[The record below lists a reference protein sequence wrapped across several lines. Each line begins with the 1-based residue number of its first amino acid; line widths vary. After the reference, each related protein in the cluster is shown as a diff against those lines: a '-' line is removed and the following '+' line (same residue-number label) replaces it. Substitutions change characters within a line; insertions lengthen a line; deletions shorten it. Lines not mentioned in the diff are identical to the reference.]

1 MSRRFDDSSSNNTS
15 PHVLNAFRSPSMP
28 PYSTDPQLS
37 LTRHAD
43 PEYENSSDTIADL
56 YASSEHMSDTLI
68 PSSPPKFD
76 AFGVHKMEVDD
87 DDAPTDE
94 DATDDDMADENGANT
109 TLHQSTNLA
118 HERNSTVKYTS
129 SYGVPAGRSTSHP
142 ASSFILAARSESS
155 FGRRAPESIV
165 SSVFDNDKVTDL
177 MFDNMD
183 LERVPD
189 VVRDLVDHTDLANRL
204 FKMNFSYNCLLRLDQ
219 SVYQITR
226 LEFLDLRAN
235 RLSELSALIGELV
248 NLRELHLGHNQL
260 KTLPVELLT
269 LPKLKILTTYPNK
282 FIAKPEEMITQN
294 GSDLSKLFVVNP
306 TISLQELSRRS
317 ILNFLRGMTHT
328 EVDYT
333 LREIHT
339 VYQQLI
345 VPTAQ
350 AVEIGRVCSVC
361 KQPLVEPVAYHLR
374 WTKHGEDRSGE
385 TIPFQTLY
393 CSGSCFSAP

>member
-1 MSRRFDDSSSNNTS
+1 
-15 PHVLNAFRSPSMP
+15 MP

-76 AFGVHKMEVDD
+76 PAESYNMNVDGD
-87 DDAPTDE
+87 EPTDE
-94 DATDDDMADENGANT
+94 DVTDDDMADDNIANDT
-109 TLHQSTNLA
+109 FHQ
-118 HERNSTVKYTS
+118 NSTFRYSS
-129 SYGVPAGRSTSHP
+129 SYAVPAGRSTSHP

-165 SSVFDNDKVTDL
+165 SSVFDDDKVTDL

-183 LERVPD
+183 LDRVPD
-189 VVRDLVDHTDLANRL
+189 AVRDLVDHTDLANRL
-204 FKMNFSYNCLLRLDQ
+204 FKMNFSYNYFLHLDQ

-235 RLSELSALIGELV
+235 RLSELSALIGQLV

-260 KTLPVELLT
+260 KTLPHELLT

-282 FIAKPEEMITQN
+282 FIPKPAEMIAQN
-294 GSDLSKLFVVNP
+294 TSDYSKMFVVSP

-317 ILNFLRGMTHT
+317 ILKFLRGMSHT

-333 LREIHT
+333 LREIQS

-345 VPTAQ
+345 IPTAQ

-361 KQPLVEPVAYHLR
+361 KEPIVEPVAYRLR
-374 WTKHGEDRSGE
+374 WTRHGEDRSGE
-385 TIPFQTLY
+385 TVPFQTLY
-393 CSGSCFSAP
+393 CSGSCLSAQ